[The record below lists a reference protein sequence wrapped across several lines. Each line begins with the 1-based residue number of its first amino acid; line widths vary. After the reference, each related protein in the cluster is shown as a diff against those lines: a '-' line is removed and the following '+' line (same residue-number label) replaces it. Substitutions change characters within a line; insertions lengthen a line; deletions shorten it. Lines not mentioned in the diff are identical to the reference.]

1 MLEEYT
7 EEGMDH
13 LLEVLADA
21 GLVRWTGRRE
31 VALLFGPSRWTGGT
45 LALTATGRH
54 ILPDHLNGAGYAL
67 RRLDRMAD
75 WDGTALIDTMLL
87 LDTDIGKG
95 LVAIWRADC
104 PAAERVQM
112 LTEAVIRTPSAAGRR
127 AGFLALDTFDVE
139 VAEPFVRQLL
149 DTPVSG
155 HAALWLISRQRADA
169 ATLDSFVDTAVLVDA
184 LAVKIDEPAVLCSFF
199 TGPEPMQLLED
210 IWRHPATE
218 TAEVL
223 DALGRHLPD
232 PVLAKAARRA
242 AVRHRS
248 WMANRR
254 N

>member
-1 MLEEYT
+1 
-7 EEGMDH
+7 
-13 LLEVLADA
+13 
-21 GLVRWTGRRE
+21 
-31 VALLFGPSRWTGGT
+31 
-45 LALTATGRH
+45 
-54 ILPDHLNGAGYAL
+54 
-67 RRLDRMAD
+67 
-75 WDGTALIDTMLL
+75 
-87 LDTDIGKG
+87 
-95 LVAIWRADC
+95 
-104 PAAERVQM
+104 
-112 LTEAVIRTPSAAGRR
+112 
-127 AGFLALDTFDVE
+127 
-139 VAEPFVRQLL
+139 VRQLL

-223 DALGRHLPD
+223 DALGRYLPD
-232 PVLAKAARRA
+232 PALAKAARRA